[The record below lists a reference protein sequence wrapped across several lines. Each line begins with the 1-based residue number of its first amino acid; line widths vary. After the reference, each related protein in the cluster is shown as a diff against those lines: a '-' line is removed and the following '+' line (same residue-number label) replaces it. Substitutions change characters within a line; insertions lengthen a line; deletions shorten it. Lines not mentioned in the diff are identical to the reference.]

1 MNKAYFYTETA
12 WHHHGEMDYMKSLI
26 DASKN
31 AGADGIKFQVMT
43 RANDFISTNHTV
55 YEKLGA
61 ASFDLEQWAEI
72 FTYTKAQGLGIVMM
86 PLNQEAFK
94 LLDRFDVSYLD
105 IHSVSFYDQD
115 LLDSV
120 KASGKEIILGVGG
133 RTLDEITEKMNFFGD
148 KLKVLMVGFQAFPS
162 ELGDVKIGKISF
174 LKNMFP
180 ECYIGYADHS
190 GYDHVHAVLANDYA
204 RLLGAEFFEKHI
216 SVTEGVERFDFSA
229 AVSPEKIKESIDRI
243 RFIEQNV
250 MTDFCTSFEMNEKE
264 ITYRNRQLRC
274 IANRNLSKDTVL
286 QKADIVLKLI
296 DNPEPSY
303 NRIEDLI
310 GKTLQNDLAEDAVIK
325 QSDILG

>member
-12 WHHHGEMDYMKSLI
+12 FHHHGEMQYIKALV
-26 DASKN
+26 DASKT

-43 RANDFISTNHTV
+43 RPNDFISTKHTV
-55 YEKLGA
+55 YEKLAA
-61 ASFDLEQWAEI
+61 ASFSLEEWGEI
-72 FTYTKAQGLGIVMM
+72 FSYTKAQGLDIVMM
-86 PLNQEAFK
+86 PLNLDAFK
-94 LLDRFDVSYLD
+94 LLDSFEVSYLD

-115 LLDSV
+115 LLDAV
-120 KASGKEIILGVGG
+120 KSSGKEIILGVGG
-133 RTLDEITEKMNFFGD
+133 RTLEEIVEKLNFFES

-190 GYDHVHAVLANDYA
+190 AFDHEHAVLANDYA

-229 AVSPEKIKESIDRI
+229 AVSPEKIKESIEKI
-243 RFIEQNV
+243 RFIEKNIL
-250 MTDFCTSFEMNEKE
+250 TNFSTSFELNEKE

-274 IANRNLSKDTVL
+274 IANRDLTKNTVL
-286 QKADIVLKLI
+286 TKEDIVLKLI
-296 DNPEPSY
+296 DNPEESFT
-303 NRIEDLI
+303 RIDDLF
-310 GKTLQNDLAEDAVIK
+310 GRR
-325 QSDILG
+325 